1 MNEAPQQC
9 RPAIRLRALLS
20 SGLVLGV
27 LMSGCKA
34 LQPDSSDAAALIGSL
49 PSQWTG
55 DGPAIPKSAVTG
67 WLDDFNSGKLTA
79 LVTEAVGKSYDLA
92 ATRARVRQLEE
103 RAKIAAGDRL
113 PTLNSGIGTRRSQGL
128 RGATFRSVRANNFDF
143 SLDLTWEVD
152 LWGRLKNLRD
162 AELDKLL
169 AETNV
174 YEASRFS
181 LAANVAKIAF
191 EIVESKQQI
200 ALSRRNLASL
210 SINLQILDSKLEA
223 GDADD
228 RTALDIS
235 LSRAD
240 QARAKSEILAEQR
253 QLDAAKRTLETL
265 LGRYPAGAIDGLS
278 SLPGIPKRVPAGLP
292 SELLLRRPDLLAAEA
307 RVDAALKEL
316 SATRKAL
323 LPAVRI
329 SGGAGTA
336 TTDEFGDLF
345 DIQKLVWNIGQ
356 NLTRPLFQGGQLRSN
371 IRLDQ
376 HQVDEL
382 AANYAETAL
391 TAFRE
396 VETALAGEQYLAS
409 QYEALSVASREARR
423 AEQLSLDQYEKGIV
437 DIITLLE
444 SQRRSFDA
452 QSTYLAVQLQL
463 LVNRVDLYLALG
475 GDFHH
480 PLVGK

>member
-1 MNEAPQQC
+1 M
-9 RPAIRLRALLS
+9 
-20 SGLVLGV
+20 V
-27 LMSGCKA
+27 
-34 LQPDSSDAAALIGSL
+34 GSL
-49 PSQWTG
+49 PGHWTG
-55 DGPAIPKSAVTG
+55 NGPAIPSSAVTG
-67 WLDDFNSGKLTA
+67 WLDDFNSGKLTS
-79 LVTEAVGKSYDLA
+79 LVTEAVGNSYDLS
-92 ATRARVRQLEE
+92 ATRSRIRQLEE
-103 RAKIAAGDRL
+103 RVKIAGADRL
-113 PTLNSGIGTRRSQGL
+113 PTLDSGIGTRRSSNL
-128 RGATFRSVRANNFDF
+128 RGASFRKVRANNFDF
-143 SLDLTWEVD
+143 SLDLTWEAD

-174 YEASRFS
+174 YEASRLS
-181 LAANVAKIAF
+181 LAANVAKTAF

-210 SINLQILDSKLEA
+210 STNLQILDSRLEA
-223 GDADD
+223 GNADD

-240 QARAKSEILAEQR
+240 QARARSIILAEQR

-265 LGRYPAGAIDGLS
+265 LGRYPAGAIDGLT
-278 SLPGIPKRVPAGLP
+278 SLPGMPKRVPAGLP
-292 SELLLRRPDLLAAEA
+292 SELLLRRPDLLSAEA

-323 LPAVRI
+323 LPAIRI

-336 TTDEFGDLF
+336 TTDEFADLF
-345 DIQKLVWNIGQ
+345 NVQNLVWNIAQ
-356 NLTRPLFQGGQLRSN
+356 NLTRPLYQGGRLRAN

-376 HQVDEL
+376 DELDEL

-396 VETALAGEQYLAS
+396 VETALAGEHYLAS
-409 QYEALSVASREARR
+409 QHEALLVASREARR
-423 AEQLSLDQYEKGIV
+423 AEQLSLDQYEKGLV

-452 QSTYLAVQLQL
+452 QSTYLEMQLQL
-463 LVNRVDLYLALG
+463 LSNRVDLYLALG

-480 PLVGK
+480 PLVAK

>member
-1 MNEAPQQC
+1 M
-9 RPAIRLRALLS
+9 
-20 SGLVLGV
+20 V
-27 LMSGCKA
+27 
-34 LQPDSSDAAALIGSL
+34 GSL
-49 PSQWTG
+49 PGQWTG
-55 DGPAIPKSAVTG
+55 KGPAIPNSAVTG
-67 WLDDFNSGKLTA
+67 WLDDFNSVKLTS
-79 LVTEAVGKSYDLA
+79 LVTEAVGNSYDLA

-113 PTLNSGIGTRRSQGL
+113 PTLDSGISTRRSQGL
-128 RGATFRSVRANNFDF
+128 RGATFRSVRANTFEF

-162 AELDKLL
+162 AELDKLF

-181 LAANVAKIAF
+181 LAANVAKTAF
-191 EIVESKQQI
+191 EIVESKQQL
-200 ALSRRNLASL
+200 ALTRRTLASL
-210 SINLQILDSKLEA
+210 NTNLQILDSKLEA
-223 GDADD
+223 GDGDD

-240 QARAKSEILAEQR
+240 QARAKSGILAEQR

-265 LGRYPAGAIDGLS
+265 LGRYPAGAIDGLN

-329 SGGAGTA
+329 SGGTGTS

-345 DIQKLVWNIGQ
+345 DIQNLVWNIGQ
-356 NLTRPLFQGGQLRSN
+356 NLTRPLYQGGQLRSN
-371 IRLDQ
+371 IRLDE
-376 HQVDEL
+376 HQVEEL

-396 VETALAGEQYLAS
+396 VETALAGEHYLAS
-409 QYEALSVASREARR
+409 QYEALAVASREARR
-423 AEQLSLDQYEKGIV
+423 AEQLSLDQYEKGLV

-480 PLVGK
+480 PLVAK